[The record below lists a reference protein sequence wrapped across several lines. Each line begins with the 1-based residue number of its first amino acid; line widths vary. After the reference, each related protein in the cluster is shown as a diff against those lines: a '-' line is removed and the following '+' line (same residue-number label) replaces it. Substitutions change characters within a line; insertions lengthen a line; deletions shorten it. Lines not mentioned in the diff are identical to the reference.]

1 MASHKDRTVC
11 VYDHGLFVELA
22 VTLSKDFGR
31 VLYYVPW
38 ENGYPRSNAP
48 RIGQGIKGVERVS
61 SPWGFVDEI
70 DLWVFPDVYEGA
82 LQEYLV
88 SQGKRVWGCR
98 MGEDLE
104 IDRVA
109 SKEHCASLGIDIGP
123 WERVVG
129 LDALREHLRRNDD
142 QWVKIS
148 ATRGDMETFHAKNFA
163 QVEQQLDEL
172 EHNLG
177 AKKKVME
184 FIVEQGINPAIEI
197 GYDGYCIDGKF
208 PMGALV
214 GVEVKDKAYVCRTM
228 RYREL
233 PKQVRGVNDKL
244 APTLKKLG
252 YRGFISTEIRCSE
265 DGKAYLI
272 DPCARCG
279 SPPSEL
285 YQMMITNLADIIWEG
300 AEGIIVEPEY
310 AAKYGAQVMLLSD
323 WADSN
328 WQQVDFPESIRE
340 HVKLRNMTKIEG
352 QYYVIPQWTG
362 MPEIGA
368 VVAMGDTQDE
378 AISECKRIAEMVE
391 GHSIEKPIDALEQ
404 ARDDLNEALGEDK
417 PQSKVEREADRLRM
431 AGKISPKQYDRMI
444 AGA

>member
-1 MASHKDRTVC
+1 
-11 VYDHGLFVELA
+11 
-22 VTLSKDFGR
+22 
-31 VLYYVPW
+31 
-38 ENGYPRSNAP
+38 
-48 RIGQGIKGVERVS
+48 
-61 SPWGFVDEI
+61 
-70 DLWVFPDVYEGA
+70 
-82 LQEYLV
+82 
-88 SQGKRVWGCR
+88 
-98 MGEDLE
+98 
-104 IDRVA
+104 
-109 SKEHCASLGIDIGP
+109 
-123 WERVVG
+123 
-129 LDALREHLRRNDD
+129 
-142 QWVKIS
+142 
-148 ATRGDMETFHAKNFA
+148 METFHAKNFA

-391 GHSIEKPIDALEQ
+391 GHSIEKPLDALEQ